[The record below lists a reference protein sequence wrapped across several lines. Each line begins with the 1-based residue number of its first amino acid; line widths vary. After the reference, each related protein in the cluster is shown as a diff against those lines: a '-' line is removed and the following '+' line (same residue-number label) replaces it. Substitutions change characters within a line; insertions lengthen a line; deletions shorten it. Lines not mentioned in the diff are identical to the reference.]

1 MAGDLAASPCDAC
14 CHSKNVSG
22 GAIGHADKRPAAV
35 AGAISTTFCRF
46 SNFTQT
52 PDRPWSGCTP
62 DVWLARQVLGPAVFV
77 CYSKVSRI
85 YNFKGLSRGNRRFCI
100 EIRC

>member
-1 MAGDLAASPCDAC
+1 MTGDLAASSCDAC

-35 AGAISTTFCRF
+35 AGAISITFCRF

-52 PDRPWSGCTP
+52 LSSQDDIIEFTAT
-62 DVWLARQVLGPAVFV
+62 LERQSE
-77 CYSKVSRI
+77 YSRLFAATESPTQAI
-85 YNFKGLSRGNRRFCI
+85 
-100 EIRC
+100 